1 MQSITQI
8 TTQCLRRADNDF
20 EQSAALWV
28 APGHVARHVG
38 AEGLP
43 LLPGER
49 ARLTIIPVQTHIRLW
64 RVAVQFLPLPRKVC
78 WKRFGASGRWSQ
90 APTRRKWTFKLNNMQ
105 NVCRPIAEYVQNVC
119 RLYAEYV
126 HTCCRHYEYICRLRA
141 DRLQTYCTPFTHLMH
156 TLFQVCPLTP
166 SPCFG

>member
-78 WKRFGASGRWSQ
+78 WIRLEPVVVGAKRKHDANGHW
-90 APTRRKWTFKLNNMQ
+90 
-105 NVCRPIAEYVQNVC
+105 
-119 RLYAEYV
+119 
-126 HTCCRHYEYICRLRA
+126 H
-141 DRLQTYCTPFTHLMH
+141 
-156 TLFQVCPLTP
+156 
-166 SPCFG
+166 